1 MIILRDIKLLDTTL
15 REGAQA
21 PSVNYTPEQRLNIAR
36 SLDEFG
42 IDFIE
47 VGHPAVSNSV
57 LEGIQNISKEELSAD
72 LLAHSRAMK
81 EDIDLAIESDVDWVG
96 IFLCVS
102 DQSLQ
107 DRFSIELDEAL
118 EKIRETIEYAK
129 DHGLNVRFTPEDTTR
144 TEWENVEKAFKAA
157 KDAGADRFSVADTTG
172 SSQPLDFYKTVTQ
185 VVDLGVPTNVHCH
198 NDLGMALANAVMGI
212 EAGASLID
220 ASINGLGERSGIVD
234 LAQISTTL
242 KHHYDI
248 NKYEL
253 ERLSELSQIIQDIT
267 EIEVQDN
274 YPIVGENAFVH
285 KSGLHVS
292 AVVENP
298 NSYEFMPAEKFGRER
313 KIFLDRYSGR
323 DSVKYHLNRN
333 GIPANEKIVSNL
345 LQSIKNSSRAYTQ
358 ERLISEAKKL
368 EGQYVNHS

>member
-1 MIILRDIKLLDTTL
+1 MIILREIKLLDTTL

-21 PSVNYTPEQRLNIAR
+21 PGVSYTPEQRLKIAR

-57 LEGIQNISKEELSAD
+57 LEGIQNISREDLSAD

-81 EDIDLAIESDVDWVG
+81 EDIDLAIESNVDWVG

-102 DQSLQ
+102 DESLQ
-107 DRFSIELDEAL
+107 ERFNIELDEAL
-118 EKIRETIEYAK
+118 DRIRESIEYAK

-144 TEWENVEKAFKAA
+144 TGWNNLEKALKVA
-157 KDAGADRFSVADTTG
+157 KESGADRFSVADTTG
-172 SSQPLDFYKTVTQ
+172 SSKPLEFQKTVTQ

-248 NKYEL
+248 SKYEL
-253 ERLSELSQIIQDIT
+253 DRLSELSQMIQDIS
-267 EIEVQDN
+267 EMEVQDN

-298 NSYEFMPAEKFGRER
+298 GSYEFMPAEKFGRER
-313 KIFLDRYSGR
+313 KIFLDSYSGK

-333 GIPANEKIVSNL
+333 DITTNEKIVSNL
-345 LQSIKNSSRAYTQ
+345 LKSIKNSSGAYTQ
-358 ERLISEAKKL
+358 EKLISKAKKL
-368 EGQYVNHS
+368 EGQHVNHS